1 MPKVVLEAKRKK
13 VLNSALIFDRRVSE
27 KLHLSFKRLEVLQN
41 NKWMK

>member
-27 KLHLSFKRLEVLQN
+27 KASSIF
-41 NKWMK
+41 